1 MVIFTSVILIV
12 INSTNNNSTFLSFLL
27 GWPEQETII
36 LGDVATEPGSVIQMV
51 GLDQNLSFVQDDHH
65 LIIYL
70 PSFLKV
76 HKVCPS
82 CQWAS
87 VLKLSNVKP
96 TKFTYQEEIRI
107 KIEIS

>member
-12 INSTNNNSTFLSFLL
+12 INSTNNNSTFLL

>member
-1 MVIFTSVILIV
+1 M
-12 INSTNNNSTFLSFLL
+12 LL

-36 LGDVATEPGSVIQMV
+36 LGDVFSESGTVIQML
-51 GLDQNLSFVQDDHH
+51 GLDQNLSFVQDDRH

-76 HKVCPS
+76 YKVCPS

-87 VLKLSNVKP
+87 VLKLTNVQP
-96 TKFTYQEEIRI
+96 TKFTYQDERRI

>member
-1 MVIFTSVILIV
+1 M
-12 INSTNNNSTFLSFLL
+12 LL

-36 LGDVATEPGSVIQMV
+36 LGDVVSESGTVIQMV
-51 GLDQNLSFVQDDHH
+51 GLDQYLTFVQDNHR

-76 HKVCPS
+76 YKVCPS
-82 CQWAS
+82 CKWAS
-87 VLKLSNVKP
+87 VLKLTNVKP
-96 TKFTYQEEIRI
+96 TKFTYQDERRI

>member
-1 MVIFTSVILIV
+1 M
-12 INSTNNNSTFLSFLL
+12 LL

-36 LGDVATEPGSVIQMV
+36 LGDVVSESGTVIQMV
-51 GLDQNLSFVQDDHH
+51 GLDQNLSFVQDDRH

-76 HKVCPS
+76 YKVCPS
-82 CQWAS
+82 CKWAS
-87 VLKLSNVKP
+87 VLKLTNVKP
-96 TKFTYQEEIRI
+96 TKFTYQDERRI